1 MDASISLYRKIRRL
15 YRLGQRYSMNHRTQ
29 GDLSPSEF
37 QLLRHVGF
45 HGEVSQR
52 HLAEDLSVDKAMI
65 TRTLQKLEAKGYL
78 VRVEEAKDGRS
89 KKVIALPAAKRIHQ
103 EGRGLDEQFSDIL
116 TEGFSKEELQTLD
129 RLLGVMA
136 DRAKALLDRAESEM
150 GGPGK

>member
-65 TRTLQKLEAKGYL
+65 TRTLQKLEAKGY
-78 VRVEEAKDGRS
+78 
-89 KKVIALPAAKRIHQ
+89 
-103 EGRGLDEQFSDIL
+103 
-116 TEGFSKEELQTLD
+116 
-129 RLLGVMA
+129 
-136 DRAKALLDRAESEM
+136 
-150 GGPGK
+150 

>member
-78 VRVEEAKDGRS
+78 VRVEDAKDGRS
-89 KKVIALPAAKRIHQ
+89 KKVIALPAAKR
-103 EGRGLDEQFSDIL
+103 DPS
-116 TEGFSKEELQTLD
+116 
-129 RLLGVMA
+129 
-136 DRAKALLDRAESEM
+136 
-150 GGPGK
+150 GGPGTGRAVFRYPDRGIFQRRAADPRPAFGRYGRPGESAP